1 MSNSEKNQVLAD
13 LSHVSFSYDS
23 KLILQD
29 ISLSIQIG
37 EHIGIVGES
46 GCGKSTFLKI
56 LAGLLPPS
64 SGSVSILGKTIPS
77 DIRKQVSIVMQS
89 AMLLPMTIFENI
101 TLGHDY
107 SEDSVRKILEQVS
120 LLEWVDSL
128 PDGIHTYLGDR
139 ADELSGGQAQRL
151 AIARAMCKE
160 APLLLLDEPTAS
172 LDASTA
178 ASVMASLDACTV
190 GSSRKMTIVQV
201 THQVEYLK
209 GYDRILHMEGGKI
222 YV

>member
-1 MSNSEKNQVLAD
+1 MPNSDKKQILAD
-13 LSHVSFSYDS
+13 ISHISFSYDTNP
-23 KLILQD
+23 ILQD
-29 ISLSIQIG
+29 ISLTIQSG
-37 EHIGIVGES
+37 ERIGIVGES

-64 SGSVSILGKTIPS
+64 SGSVNNLGKSVPS
-77 DIRKQVSIVMQS
+77 DIRKNVSVVMQS
-89 AMLLPMTIFENI
+89 AMLLPMTILENI
-101 TLGHDY
+101 TLGHGY
-107 SEDSVRKILEQVS
+107 SEDSVRKVLEQVS
-120 LLEWVDSL
+120 LLEWADSL

-178 ASVMASLDACTV
+178 ASVMASLDACTADP
-190 GSSRKMTIVQV
+190 SRNLTIVHV

-209 GYDRILHMEGGKI
+209 GYDRILRMEGGKL

>member
-1 MSNSEKNQVLAD
+1 MPNSDRKQILAD
-13 LSHVSFSYDS
+13 ISHISFSYDT
-23 KLILQD
+23 KPILQD
-29 ISLSIQIG
+29 ISLTIQSG
-37 EHIGIVGES
+37 ERIGIVGES

-64 SGSVSILGKTIPS
+64 SGSVSILGKSVPV
-77 DIRKQVSIVMQS
+77 DIRKYVSVVMQS

-107 SEDSVRKILEQVS
+107 SEDSVRKVLEQVS
-120 LLEWVDSL
+120 LLEWTDSL

-178 ASVMASLDACTV
+178 SSVMASLDACTAN
-190 GSSRKMTIVQV
+190 SSRNLTIVHV

-209 GYDRILHMEGGKI
+209 GYDRILRMEGGKL

>member
-1 MSNSEKNQVLAD
+1 MPNSDKKQILAD
-13 LSHVSFSYDS
+13 ISHISFSYDT
-23 KLILQD
+23 KPILQD
-29 ISLSIQIG
+29 ISLTIQNG
-37 EHIGIVGES
+37 ERIGIVGES
-46 GCGKSTFLKI
+46 GCGKSTLLKI

-64 SGSVSILGKTIPS
+64 SGSVNILGKSVPS
-77 DIRKQVSIVMQS
+77 DIRKNVSVVMQS

-107 SEDSVRKILEQVS
+107 SEDSVRKVLEQVS
-120 LLEWVDSL
+120 LLEWADSL

-178 ASVMASLDACTV
+178 ASVMASLDACTAD
-190 GSSRKMTIVQV
+190 SSRILTIVHV

-209 GYDRILHMEGGKI
+209 GYDRILRMEGGKL

>member
-1 MSNSEKNQVLAD
+1 MPNSDRKQILAD
-13 LSHVSFSYDS
+13 ISHISFSYDT
-23 KLILQD
+23 KPILQD
-29 ISLSIQIG
+29 ISLTIQSG
-37 EHIGIVGES
+37 ERIGIVGES

-56 LAGLLPPS
+56 LAGLLPSS
-64 SGSVSILGKTIPS
+64 SGSVSILGKSVPA
-77 DIRKQVSIVMQS
+77 DIRKHVSVVMQT

-107 SEDSVRKILEQVS
+107 SEDSVRKVLEQVS

-178 ASVMASLDACTV
+178 ASVMASLDACTT
-190 GSSRKMTIVQV
+190 GSSRNLTIVHV

-209 GYDRILHMEGGKI
+209 GYDRILRMEGGKL

>member
-1 MSNSEKNQVLAD
+1 MCNDKKQILAD
-13 LSHVSFSYDS
+13 LSNICFSYDS
-23 KLILQD
+23 KPILQE
-29 ISLSIQIG
+29 ISLTIQSG
-37 EHIGIVGES
+37 ERIGIVGES

-64 SGSVSILGKTIPS
+64 SGTVNVLGDSIPS
-77 DIRKQVSIVMQS
+77 DIRKHVSIVMQS
-89 AMLLPMTIFENI
+89 AMLLPMTIYENI

-107 SEDSVRKILEQVS
+107 SEDTVRKVLKQVS
-120 LLEWVDSL
+120 LLDWVDSL
-128 PDGIHTYLGDR
+128 PEGINTYLGDR

-151 AIARAMCKE
+151 AIARAMCKD

-172 LDASTA
+172 LDAFTA
-178 ASVMASLDACTV
+178 TSVMASLEACTE
-190 GSSRKMTIVQV
+190 GKNITIVHV

-209 GYDRILHMEGGKI
+209 DYDRILRMEGGKL

>member
-1 MSNSEKNQVLAD
+1 MPNSDRKQILAD
-13 LSHVSFSYDS
+13 ISHISFSYDT
-23 KLILQD
+23 KPILQD
-29 ISLSIQIG
+29 ISLTIQSG
-37 EHIGIVGES
+37 ERIGIVGES
-46 GCGKSTFLKI
+46 GCGKSTLLKI

-64 SGSVSILGKTIPS
+64 SGSVSILGKSAPS
-77 DIRKQVSIVMQS
+77 DIRKHVSVVMQS

-107 SEDSVRKILEQVS
+107 SEDSVRKVLEQVS
-120 LLEWVDSL
+120 LLEWADSL

-178 ASVMASLDACTV
+178 ASVMASLDACTA
-190 GSSRKMTIVQV
+190 GSSRNLTIVHV

-209 GYDRILHMEGGKI
+209 GYDRILRMEGGKL

>member
-1 MSNSEKNQVLAD
+1 MPNSDKKQILAD
-13 LSHVSFSYDS
+13 ISHISFSYDT
-23 KLILQD
+23 KPILQD
-29 ISLSIQIG
+29 ISLTIQSG
-37 EHIGIVGES
+37 ERIGIVGES
-46 GCGKSTFLKI
+46 GCGKSTLLKI

-64 SGSVSILGKTIPS
+64 SGSVNILGKSVPS
-77 DIRKQVSIVMQS
+77 DIRKNVSVVMQS
-89 AMLLPMTIFENI
+89 AMLLPMTICENI

-107 SEDSVRKILEQVS
+107 SEDSVRKVLGQVS

-178 ASVMASLDACTV
+178 ASVMASLDACTT
-190 GSSRKMTIVQV
+190 GSSRNLTIVHV

-209 GYDRILHMEGGKI
+209 GYDRILRMEGGKL

>member
-1 MSNSEKNQVLAD
+1 MNHDNKKKILAD
-13 LSHVSFSYDS
+13 LSHISFSYDN
-23 KLILQD
+23 KRILQD
-29 ISLSIQIG
+29 ISLTIQKG
-37 EHIGIVGES
+37 ERIGIVGES

-56 LAGLLPPS
+56 LAGLLTPS
-64 SGSVSILGKTIPS
+64 SGTVNLLGASIAS
-77 DIRKQVSIVMQS
+77 DIRKQVSIVMQT
-89 AMLLPMTIFENI
+89 AMLLPMTIYENI
-101 TLGHDY
+101 TLGHGY
-107 SEDSVRKILEQVS
+107 SEDSVRKVLEQVS
-120 LLEWVDSL
+120 LLDWVDSL
-128 PDGIHTYLGDR
+128 PDGINTYLGDR

-178 ASVMASLDACTV
+178 ASVMASLDACTES
-190 GSSRKMTIVQV
+190 SSRNLTIIHV

-209 GYDRILHMEGGKI
+209 GYDRLLRMEGGKL

>member
-1 MSNSEKNQVLAD
+1 MPNSDRKQILAD
-13 LSHVSFSYDS
+13 ISHISFSYDT
-23 KLILQD
+23 KPILHD
-29 ISLSIQIG
+29 ISLTIQSG
-37 EHIGIVGES
+37 ERIGIVGES

-64 SGSVSILGKTIPS
+64 SGSVNILRKSVPS
-77 DIRKQVSIVMQS
+77 DIRKNVSVVMQS

-101 TLGHDY
+101 TLGHVY
-107 SEDSVRKILEQVS
+107 SEDSVRKVLEQVS
-120 LLEWVDSL
+120 LLEWADSL

-178 ASVMASLDACTV
+178 ASVMASLDACTT
-190 GSSRKMTIVQV
+190 GSSRDLTIVHV

-209 GYDRILHMEGGKI
+209 GYDRILRMEGGKL

>member
-1 MSNSEKNQVLAD
+1 MPNSDRKQILAD
-13 LSHVSFSYDS
+13 ISHISFSYDT
-23 KLILQD
+23 KPILHD
-29 ISLSIQIG
+29 ISLTIQSG
-37 EHIGIVGES
+37 ERIGIVGES

-64 SGSVSILGKTIPS
+64 SGSVNILGKSVPS
-77 DIRKQVSIVMQS
+77 DIRKNVSVVMQS

-101 TLGHDY
+101 TLGHVY
-107 SEDSVRKILEQVS
+107 SEDSVRKVLEQVS
-120 LLEWVDSL
+120 LLEWADSL

-160 APLLLLDEPTAS
+160 APLLLLNEPTAS

-178 ASVMASLDACTV
+178 ASVMASLDACTT
-190 GSSRKMTIVQV
+190 GSSRDLTIVHV

-209 GYDRILHMEGGKI
+209 GYDRILRMEGGKL

>member
-1 MSNSEKNQVLAD
+1 MSNSDKKQILAD
-13 LSHVSFSYDS
+13 ISHISFSYDT
-23 KLILQD
+23 KPILQD
-29 ISLSIQIG
+29 ISLTIQKG
-37 EHIGIVGES
+37 ERIGIVGES

-64 SGSVSILGKTIPS
+64 SGSVNILGKSVPS
-77 DIRKQVSIVMQS
+77 DIRKNVSVVMQS

-107 SEDSVRKILEQVS
+107 SEDSVRKVLEQVS

-172 LDASTA
+172 LDSSTA
-178 ASVMASLDACTV
+178 ASVMASLDACTA
-190 GSSRKMTIVQV
+190 GSSQNLTIVHV

-209 GYDRILHMEGGKI
+209 GYDRILRMEGGKL

>member
-1 MSNSEKNQVLAD
+1 MSNSDKKQILAD
-13 LSHVSFSYDS
+13 LSHISFFYDT
-23 KLILQD
+23 KPILQD
-29 ISLSIQIG
+29 ISLTIQSG
-37 EHIGIVGES
+37 ERIGIVGES
-46 GCGKSTFLKI
+46 GCGKSTLLKI

-64 SGSVSILGKTIPS
+64 SGSVNILGKSVPS
-77 DIRKQVSIVMQS
+77 DIRKNVSVVMQS

-107 SEDSVRKILEQVS
+107 SEDSVRKVLEQVS

-151 AIARAMCKE
+151 AIARAICKE

-178 ASVMASLDACTV
+178 VSVMASLDACTAD
-190 GSSRKMTIVQV
+190 SSRNLTIVHV

-209 GYDRILHMEGGKI
+209 GYDRILHMEGGKL

>member
-1 MSNSEKNQVLAD
+1 MNNDKKQVLAD
-13 LSHVSFSYDS
+13 LSNISFSYDS
-23 KLILQD
+23 KPILQD
-29 ISLSIQIG
+29 ISLKIQSG
-37 EHIGIVGES
+37 ERIGIVGES

-64 SGSVSILGKTIPS
+64 SGEVSILGDSIPA
-77 DIRKQVSIVMQS
+77 DIRKHVSIVMQS
-89 AMLLPMTIFENI
+89 AMLLPMTIYENI

-107 SEDSVRKILEQVS
+107 SEDSVRKVLEQVN
-120 LLEWVDSL
+120 LLDWVDSL

-151 AIARAMCKE
+151 AIARAMCKD

-178 ASVMASLDACTV
+178 VSVMASLDACTE
-190 GSSRKMTIVQV
+190 GQNITIVHV

-209 GYDRILHMEGGKI
+209 GYDRILRMEGGKL

>member
-1 MSNSEKNQVLAD
+1 MCNDKKQIIAD
-13 LSHVSFSYDS
+13 LSNISFSYDS
-23 KLILQD
+23 KPILQD
-29 ISLSIQIG
+29 ISLTIRSG
-37 EHIGIVGES
+37 ERIGIVGES

-64 SGSVSILGKTIPS
+64 SGTINILGDSTPS
-77 DIRKQVSIVMQS
+77 DIRKHVSIVMQS
-89 AMLLPMTIFENI
+89 AMLLPMTIYENI

-107 SEDSVRKILEQVS
+107 SEDSVRKVLEQVN
-120 LLEWVDSL
+120 LLDWVDSL
-128 PDGIHTYLGDR
+128 PEGINTYLGDR

-151 AIARAMCKE
+151 AIARAMCKD

-172 LDASTA
+172 LDAFTA
-178 ASVMASLDACTV
+178 ASVMASLEACTE
-190 GSSRKMTIVQV
+190 GQNITIVHV

-209 GYDRILHMEGGKI
+209 DYDRILRMEGGKL

>member
-1 MSNSEKNQVLAD
+1 MPNSDKKQILAD
-13 LSHVSFSYDS
+13 LSHISFSYDTKS
-23 KLILQD
+23 ILQD
-29 ISLSIQIG
+29 ISLTIQSG
-37 EHIGIVGES
+37 EKIGIVGES

-64 SGSVSILGKTIPS
+64 SGSVNILGKSVPA
-77 DIRKQVSIVMQS
+77 DIRKNVSVVMQS

-107 SEDSVRKILEQVS
+107 SEDSVRKVLEQVS
-120 LLEWVDSL
+120 LLEWADSL

-172 LDASTA
+172 LDASSSTPVTKTA
-178 ASVMASLDACTV
+178 NS
-190 GSSRKMTIVQV
+190 G
-201 THQVEYLK
+201 
-209 GYDRILHMEGGKI
+209 
-222 YV
+222 

>member
-1 MSNSEKNQVLAD
+1 MPNSDKKQILAD
-13 LSHVSFSYDS
+13 LSHISFSYDT
-23 KLILQD
+23 KPILQD
-29 ISLSIQIG
+29 ISLTIQSG
-37 EHIGIVGES
+37 ERIGIVGES
-46 GCGKSTFLKI
+46 GCGKSTLLKI

-64 SGSVSILGKTIPS
+64 SGSVNILGKSVPA
-77 DIRKQVSIVMQS
+77 DIRKNVSVVMQS

-107 SEDSVRKILEQVS
+107 SEDSVRKVLEQIS
-120 LLEWVDSL
+120 LPEWVDSR

-178 ASVMASLDACTV
+178 ASVMASLDACTAD
-190 GSSRKMTIVQV
+190 SSCNLTVVHV

-209 GYDRILHMEGGKI
+209 GYDRILRMEGGKL

>member
-1 MSNSEKNQVLAD
+1 MQN
-13 LSHVSFSYDS
+13 
-23 KLILQD
+23 
-29 ISLSIQIG
+29 G
-37 EHIGIVGES
+37 ELFQG
-46 GCGKSTFLKI
+46 
-56 LAGLLPPS
+56 
-64 SGSVSILGKTIPS
+64 
-77 DIRKQVSIVMQS
+77 
-89 AMLLPMTIFENI
+89 TIFENI

-107 SEDSVRKILEQVS
+107 SEDSVRKVLGQVS

-172 LDASTA
+172 LDTSTA
-178 ASVMASLDACTV
+178 ASVMASLDACTADP
-190 GSSRKMTIVQV
+190 SRNLTIVHV

-209 GYDRILHMEGGKI
+209 GYDRILRMEGGKL

>member
-1 MSNSEKNQVLAD
+1 MNHDNKKQILAD
-13 LSHVSFSYDS
+13 LSHISFSYDN
-23 KLILQD
+23 KRILQD
-29 ISLSIQIG
+29 ISLTIQEG
-37 EHIGIVGES
+37 DRIGIVGES

-56 LAGLLPPS
+56 LAGLLTPS
-64 SGSVSILGKTIPS
+64 SGTVNLLGASIAS
-77 DIRKQVSIVMQS
+77 DIRKQVSIVMQT
-89 AMLLPMTIFENI
+89 AMLLPMTIYENI
-101 TLGHDY
+101 TLGHGY
-107 SEDSVRKILEQVS
+107 SEDSVRKVLEQVS
-120 LLEWVDSL
+120 LLDWVDSL
-128 PDGIHTYLGDR
+128 PDGINTYLGDR

-178 ASVMASLDACTV
+178 ASVMASLDACTES
-190 GSSRKMTIVQV
+190 SSRNLTIVHV

-209 GYDRILHMEGGKI
+209 GYDRILRMEGGML

>member
-1 MSNSEKNQVLAD
+1 MPNSDKKQILAD
-13 LSHVSFSYDS
+13 ISHISFSYDT
-23 KLILQD
+23 KPILQD
-29 ISLSIQIG
+29 ISLTIQSG
-37 EHIGIVGES
+37 ERIGIVGES

-64 SGSVSILGKTIPS
+64 SGSVNILGKSVPS
-77 DIRKQVSIVMQS
+77 DIRKNVSVVMQS

-107 SEDSVRKILEQVS
+107 SEDSVRKVLEQVS
-120 LLEWVDSL
+120 LLEWADSL

-178 ASVMASLDACTV
+178 ASVMASLDACTTD
-190 GSSRKMTIVQV
+190 SSRNLTIVHV

-209 GYDRILHMEGGKI
+209 GYDRILRMEGGKL

>member
-1 MSNSEKNQVLAD
+1 MPNSDKKQILAD
-13 LSHVSFSYDS
+13 ISHISFSYDT
-23 KLILQD
+23 KPILQD
-29 ISLSIQIG
+29 ISLTIHSG
-37 EHIGIVGES
+37 ERIGIVGES
-46 GCGKSTFLKI
+46 GCGKSTLLKI

-64 SGSVSILGKTIPS
+64 SGSVSILGKSAPS
-77 DIRKQVSIVMQS
+77 DIRKHVSVVMQT

-101 TLGHDY
+101 ALGHDY
-107 SEDSVRKILEQVS
+107 SEDSVRKVLEQVS

-178 ASVMASLDACTV
+178 ASVMASLDACTT
-190 GSSRKMTIVQV
+190 GSSRDLTIVHV

-209 GYDRILHMEGGKI
+209 GYDRILRMEGGKL

>member
-1 MSNSEKNQVLAD
+1 MCNDKKQILAD
-13 LSHVSFSYDS
+13 LSHISFSYDS

-29 ISLSIQIG
+29 ISLSIQSG
-37 EHIGIVGES
+37 ERIGIVGES

-56 LAGLLPPS
+56 LSGLLPPS
-64 SGSVSILGKTIPS
+64 SGTVNILGDSIAS
-77 DIRKQVSIVMQS
+77 DIRKHVSIVLQS
-89 AMLLPMTIFENI
+89 AMLLPMTIYENI

-107 SEDSVRKILEQVS
+107 SEDSVRNVLEQVS
-120 LLEWVDSL
+120 LLDWVDSL
-128 PDGIHTYLGDR
+128 PEGIHTYLGDR

-151 AIARAMCKE
+151 AIARAMCKD

-178 ASVMASLDACTV
+178 ASVMASLDACTE
-190 GSSRKMTIVQV
+190 SSKRNLTIVHV

-209 GYDRILHMEGGKI
+209 GYDRILRMEGGKL

>member
-1 MSNSEKNQVLAD
+1 MPNLDKKLILAD
-13 LSHVSFSYDS
+13 LSHISFSYDT
-23 KLILQD
+23 KPILHD
-29 ISLSIQIG
+29 ISLTIQSG
-37 EHIGIVGES
+37 ERIGIVGES

-64 SGSVSILGKTIPS
+64 SGSVSILGKSIPA
-77 DIRKQVSIVMQS
+77 DIRKHVSVVMQS

-120 LLEWVDSL
+120 LLEWADSL

-178 ASVMASLDACTV
+178 ASVMASLDACTAD
-190 GSSRKMTIVQV
+190 SSRHLTVVHV

-209 GYDRILHMEGGKI
+209 GYDRILRMEGGKL

>member
-1 MSNSEKNQVLAD
+1 MPNSDRKQILAD
-13 LSHVSFSYDS
+13 ISHISFSYDT
-23 KLILQD
+23 KPILHD
-29 ISLSIQIG
+29 ISLTIQSG
-37 EHIGIVGES
+37 ERIGIVGES

-64 SGSVSILGKTIPS
+64 SGSVNILGKSVPS
-77 DIRKQVSIVMQS
+77 DIRKNVSVVMQS

-101 TLGHDY
+101 TLGHVY
-107 SEDSVRKILEQVS
+107 SEDSVRKVLEQVS
-120 LLEWVDSL
+120 LLEWADSL

-178 ASVMASLDACTV
+178 ASVMASLDACTT
-190 GSSRKMTIVQV
+190 GSSRDLTIVHV

-209 GYDRILHMEGGKI
+209 GYDRILRMEGGKL